1 MMLKHF
7 LVPSVTD
14 KSAVGDVTGG
24 LGLGGKSDETPG
36 TPNQTEEAKDQVAEV
51 KTENQ
56 KGTSISL
63 EGRDGPIGNK
73 EAA

>member
-1 MMLKHF
+1 MPMY
-7 LVPSVTD
+7 VVGAVGDTD

-24 LGLGGKSDETPG
+24 LGLGGKSDETPE

-51 KTENQ
+51 KTENRE
-56 KGTSISL
+56 GTSISL
-63 EGRDGPIGNK
+63 EGRDGPTGNK